1 MANLQDMLRQEKY
14 DKIWRKYC
22 GFLDLNIEEF
32 MQIQERL
39 LMEQIELLSES
50 RLGQTIMGEGF
61 KPKTVKEFREKV
73 PLTTYEDYANILLN
87 KDEEALPSKPMYWI
101 KTTWKGGTHEV
112 KLAPYSESMIEE
124 HTKAFIA
131 SLILATSKKRGDIS
145 LRENDKFLYGM
156 APLPYLTG
164 LAPYGVKNEINF
176 EYLPSIEEAEH
187 LGFEERNKIGFDLA
201 LNKGVDLFFG
211 LSSVLVKIGEDFV
224 KGSTGKKN
232 LKRPANI
239 KMLYKFVRA
248 FIKKNIKKETIL
260 PKDLLN
266 FKGILCAGTDTHAF
280 KEKIE
285 YYWGKRPLEIYG
297 GTEIATVA
305 TETWGDSG
313 LTFFPDVNFLEF
325 ISEKDSL
332 RSMKDKD
339 YVPKTLL
346 INEIKP
352 NERYELVIT
361 KFRGG
366 AFVRYR
372 VGDIIECA
380 ALENKEYNINLPQV
394 RFVDRISNVI
404 DLAGF
409 TRITHATIDKAMELA
424 KLPVTDWVASKQFE
438 KNEPVIH
445 IYLEMKCKEKD
456 SLKIKELIHYNLQK
470 SDSDYRDIESLLG
483 RDPLRITLL
492 PSGAFNNYVKQNKVL
507 FNRINPGENMIN
519 SLINYK
525 NTIDNSMEVEV
536 IKDIIETA

>member
-1 MANLQDMLRQEKY
+1 MANLQEMLRQEKY
-14 DKIWRKYC
+14 EKIWSKYC
-22 GFLDLNIEEF
+22 GFLDLNMEDF

-39 LMEQIELLSES
+39 LMEQIELLSEC
-50 RLGQTIMGEGF
+50 RLGQSIMGEGF
-61 KPKTVKEFREKV
+61 KPKTVEEFREKV

-87 KDEEALPSKPMYWI
+87 KDECALPSKPLYWI

-164 LAPYGVKNEINF
+164 LAPYGVKNEIKF

-187 LGFEERNKIGFDLA
+187 LGFEERNKIGFNLA
-201 LNKGVDLFFG
+201 MNKGVDLFFG

-224 KGSTGKKN
+224 KGSTSRKK

-239 KMLYKFVRA
+239 KMMYKFIRA
-248 FIKKNIKKETIL
+248 FIKKNVKKETIL
-260 PKDLLN
+260 PKDLLD

-325 ISEKDSL
+325 IPEKDSL
-332 RSMKDKD
+332 RSMEDKD
-339 YVPKTLL
+339 YIPKTLL

-352 NERYELVIT
+352 NERYEIVIT

-372 VGDIIECA
+372 VGDIIECC
-380 ALENKEYNINLPQV
+380 ALENKEYNIKLPQV

-409 TRITHATIDKAMELA
+409 TRITQTTIAKAMELA
-424 KLPVTDWVASKQFE
+424 ELSVTDWVASKQYE

-445 IYLEMKCKEKD
+445 IYLEMKSKEVNG
-456 SLKIKELIHYNLQK
+456 LKIKKLIHNNLQK
-470 SDSDYRDIESLLG
+470 LDSDYKDIEDLLG
-483 RDPLRITLL
+483 RDSLRITLL
-492 PSGAFNNYVKQNKVL
+492 PTGAFSEYFKQNKSL
-507 FNRINPGENMIN
+507 LNRINPGKDIIK

-525 NTIDNSMEVEV
+525 NTVSNSMEVEV
-536 IKDIIETA
+536 IDDIIETA